1 MHKII
6 LLASLGLFAGVSQ
19 AADIEQGKQVAN
31 SRCISCHGKTGISTN
46 PMYPNLAGQHA
57 LYLAKQMRDFQSGKR
72 QDPVMNAMMNG
83 VSDASIE
90 DLAAYFNSIK

>member
-1 MHKII
+1 MRKFIVI
-6 LLASLGLFAGVSQ
+6 GVLGLVTGFAQ
-19 AADIEQGKQVAN
+19 AADIEQGKQVAD
-31 SRCISCHGKTGISTN
+31 SRCASCHGKTGISTN
-46 PMYPNLAGQHA
+46 PMYPNLAGQQS

-90 DLAAYFNSIK
+90 DLAAYFNSLK